1 MEGGGGDV
9 AKHGKILSA
18 AAASL
23 FPEIPGKH
31 VLFSLP
37 APHFFII
44 FYVLQ
49 KKTIFIKHQLL
60 SS

>member
-1 MEGGGGDV
+1 M